1 MNQVNI
7 FTAYKQLENDCTN
20 GFVSLLSLAPRGH
33 TRLLNQLLNDE
44 LGLHGTFNPDDFLV
58 LEGIDGYADGEVSAA
73 DFCIWF
79 ETKIRSG
86 MLRKDQVRQHLKM
99 LDAKSQTRRYL
110 VLLTPDDS
118 RSSYIQGFRA
128 IDHRIRHLEWR
139 HAYDLLESPRDA
151 DIVFSALAHQF
162 RAHIQKTIF
171 KQDLA
176 GGILKISFGKK
187 SGLDAKTY
195 LGDMPNWTRW
205 DSPRQYKNLDGT
217 GRKLLLYDHTR
228 KGLTV
233 EAEIGSVAKTNSEP
247 DYPWTNELVPGT
259 MKLFDPPIPLEHIR
273 TLENFQDFGVP
284 RKDRNAFRNLT
295 RDQYRLLLGQA

>member
-7 FTAYKQLENDCTN
+7 FTAYKQLENDYTN
-20 GFVSLLSLAPRGH
+20 GFVSLLSLAHRGH
-33 TRLLNQLLNDE
+33 TRLLNQLLNDK

-73 DFCIWF
+73 DFCVWF

-86 MLRKDQVRQHLKM
+86 MLRKDQVLQHLKM

-118 RSSYIQGFRA
+118 RSSYIQGFCT

-151 DIVFSALAHQF
+151 DNVFSALAHQF

-176 GGILKISFGKK
+176 GGILKISFSKK

-195 LGDMPNWTRW
+195 LDNMRNWKRW

-228 KGLTV
+228 KALTV
-233 EAEIGSVAKTNSEP
+233 EAEIESVAKTNSEP
-247 DYPWTNELVPGT
+247 DYPWTNKFVPGT
-259 MKLFDPPIPLEHIR
+259 VKLFDPPIPLEHIR
-273 TLENFQDFGVP
+273 TLENFQDFG
-284 RKDRNAFRNLT
+284 KDRSAFRNLT